1 MGFRINNN
9 ISALVAQGNLQ
20 KTQGSLSKS
29 IERLS
34 SGLRINRGA
43 DDAAGLTISEK
54 LRGQIRGLNR
64 ATANAQDGISLIQ
77 TAEGALNEDA
87 SILNRLRELAIQS
100 QSDSLTSSDRL
111 ELQKEVDQLVDEV
124 DRISNTTEFN
134 TKKLLDGSANA
145 LVSTDHSDLRA
156 FQVGEAGKLS
166 AGNYEIDVLLQNA
179 GTKEVQKSAVLQ
191 DKETG
196 NKAGL
201 TTKLKDLSSFYDNSD
216 NLVIESPQTITL
228 RGNGNKADV
237 TVSSD
242 MTVEQFSK
250 CHGSCDNWY
259 WRRTIRH
266 KWIIIW
272 L

>member
-1 MGFRINNN
+1 M
-9 ISALVAQGNLQ
+9 Q

-145 LVSTDHSDLRA
+145 LVSTDHSDLKA
-156 FQVGEAGKLS
+156 YQVGEAGKLS
-166 AGNYEIDVLLQNA
+166 AGNYEIDVLLQNS
-179 GTKEVQKSAVLQ
+179 G
-191 DKETG
+191 D
-196 NKAGL
+196 
-201 TTKLKDLSSFYDNSD
+201 
-216 NLVIESPQTITL
+216 
-228 RGNGNKADV
+228 
-237 TVSSD
+237 
-242 MTVEQFSK
+242 
-250 CHGSCDNWY
+250 
-259 WRRTIRH
+259 
-266 KWIIIW
+266 
-272 L
+272 

>member
-1 MGFRINNN
+1 M
-9 ISALVAQGNLQ
+9 
-20 KTQGSLSKS
+20 
-29 IERLS
+29 
-34 SGLRINRGA
+34 
-43 DDAAGLTISEK
+43 
-54 LRGQIRGLNR
+54 
-64 ATANAQDGISLIQ
+64 
-77 TAEGALNEDA
+77 NEDA

-124 DRISNTTEFN
+124 DRISSTTEFN

-145 LVSTDHSDLRA
+145 LVSTDHNDLKA

-166 AGNYEIDVLLQNA
+166 AGDYEIDVLLQSA
-179 GTKEVQKSAVLQ
+179 GTKEVQKSAILQ
-191 DKETG
+191 DKDTG

-201 TTKLKDLSSFYDNSD
+201 GTKLKDISSFYDNSD

-242 MTVEQFSK
+242 MTVEQFSNAMEAAIT
-250 CHGSCDNWY
+250 G
-259 WRRTIRH
+259 TGEGQ
-266 KWIIIW
+266 
-272 L
+272 LA